1 LRSNWYKQENP
12 FFCLC
17 HLPLDHN
24 KGRKE
29 HTMKLTRLLLA
40 SLLLAAASLG
50 TASAHTTVRVG
61 VGIGVGYP
69 GYYGGYGYGPRYPGY
84 YGGYYGPRYY
94 GPAYYP
100 YAAPYYAAPVYAAP
114 VVVTQ
119 PVVVQP
125 QPQVYV
131 EQPQLQSSG
140 IQPRD
145 NSPYWYFCA
154 ERNAYYPYVKSCAS
168 GWEQHTPTTPANQ

>member
-1 LRSNWYKQENP
+1 
-12 FFCLC
+12 
-17 HLPLDHN
+17 
-24 KGRKE
+24 
-29 HTMKLTRLLLA
+29 MKLTRLLVA
-40 SLLLAAASLG
+40 SLLLAATSLG
-50 TASAHTTVRVG
+50 TASAHTTVS

-69 GYYGGYGYGPRYPGY
+69 GYYGPAYGPRYYGPHY

-100 YAAPYYAAPVYAAP
+100 YYAAPVYAAP
-114 VVVTQ
+114 VVVQQ

-131 EQPQLQSSG
+131 EQPQQQSSG